1 MRRSPTRRCGPGST
15 ASSSGRRW
23 QRLEPE
29 FRQVFTLH
37 AFERRSYKDIA
48 AALDIPQ
55 NTVGTR
61 LLRARKKLRVL
72 LLGGREVET

>member
-1 MRRSPTRRCGPGST
+1 MELPMVIEEEWPFLLTLLPPGWET
-15 ASSSGRRW
+15 AAR
-23 QRLEPE
+23 E
-29 FRQVFTLH
+29 LH
-37 AFERRSYKDIA
+37 AFERRSYRDIA
-48 AALDIPQ
+48 TALAIPQ